1 VNNTLSTRES
11 HATEHNPHTLEV
23 GPGWWRSV
31 PRAEPSY
38 GAVHEHDTSSSVPNA
53 SVGLFGDR
61 PPTERPP
68 VFMRDFVSR
77 HLPQTPSRIPPH
89 DQSARRSSEIYQSV
103 QPPEVGGIMAPD
115 TEVFSSDESSE
126 VPFSSHAA
134 ALIASRATSSVS
146 EIASQ
151 RRPDTIGF
159 EHITETSYYPWTS
172 RFERDLTFSANRRNA
187 DAEERRHRNSPEPE
201 RPSTTRR
208 FAVAEH
214 LASTAPAPRSL
225 DIEEF
230 QHGPFR
236 ATLERMERQE
246 QQDQQMMTERQAE
259 IDRLRSRLD
268 ELQSQERP
276 TPSTRP
282 PTLPPLRFDTEFLVS
297 EAHRMPSPT
306 PSAGIETS
314 SVRCCF
320 VILQNHADPSVVF
333 PC

>member
-1 VNNTLSTRES
+1 VSTRES
-11 HATEHNPHTLEV
+11 HATEHNTPTLEV
-23 GPGWWRSV
+23 GPGWWRGV
-31 PRAEPSY
+31 PRAEPNY
-38 GAVHEHDTSSSVPNA
+38 GAVHEHDTSSVPNA
-53 SVGLFGDR
+53 SAGLFGDR

-89 DQSARRSSEIYQSV
+89 DQSARRSSEIYQPV
-103 QPPEVGGIMAPD
+103 QPPEVRGIMAPD

-146 EIASQ
+146 EITSQ
-151 RRPDTIGF
+151 RRPDTTGF
-159 EHITETSYYPWTS
+159 ERIPEASYYPWTS
-172 RFERDLTFSANRRNA
+172 RFERDFTFSAPRRNA
-187 DAEERRHRNSPEPE
+187 DAEERRHRNSPELE
-201 RPSTTRR
+201 RSSATRR
-208 FAVAEH
+208 FAVEH
-214 LASTAPAPRSL
+214 LASSAPAPRSL

-236 ATLERMERQE
+236 ATLERLERQE
-246 QQDQQMMTERQAE
+246 RQDQQMMMERQAE

-268 ELQSQERP
+268 ELQSRERP
-276 TPSTRP
+276 TPTTRA
-282 PTLPPLRFDTEFLVS
+282 PTLPPLRFDTEYLVS

-314 SVRCCF
+314 VRCSY
-320 VILQNHADPSVVF
+320 VITQNHTDRSVVF